1 MLLRTFLYPG
11 VGVPFTRKA
20 GISLYGLETGAFGN
34 VEMQGANCVFR
45 MVPQPL
51 SCSPLGG
58 WMGLEV
64 MLIRILPRNQ
74 GGKKPALTG
83 QDKGNNLKGY

>member
-1 MLLRTFLYPG
+1 MLLRTFLYLD

-20 GISLYGLETGAFGN
+20 GISLYGLETGACCYA
-34 VEMQGANCVFR
+34 EMQGANCVFR

-51 SCSPLGG
+51 YCSPLVG

-64 MLIRILPRNQ
+64 TLIRILPRNQ

-83 QDKGNNLKGY
+83 QDKGNNLKGH